1 MERTDGLQMT
11 RAGAVAVWT
20 LDRPAR
26 RNAFDGPTLEA
37 LARAIDD
44 LQRDE
49 ALRAAVLTGSGERAF
64 CAGADLVERR
74 AMSVAEV
81 SDRLE
86 RYDAVFGALDA
97 CRKPV
102 VAAVNGTAL
111 GGGFELALAC
121 DLRVMAA
128 GATLALPEVGL
139 GVIPGAGGT
148 QRLTKLVGEARA
160 KQVILLGDRLSAER
174 ALAWGLV
181 AQVAASAAATRAL
194 AVELAEALA
203 AKPPIAV
210 EAALE
215 AVDHA
220 RDLPLADGI
229 AAERRCYERTLHSE
243 DRLEALAAFAEKRPP
258 VFKGR

>member
-1 MERTDGLQMT
+1 MRVERTDGLQMT

-102 VAAVNGTAL
+102 VAAVNGTA
-111 GGGFELALAC
+111 
-121 DLRVMAA
+121 AA
-128 GATLALPEVGL
+128 NREDIGKVSR
-139 GVIPGAGGT
+139 T
-148 QRLTKLVGEARA
+148 QDAMEAR
-160 KQVILLGDRLSAER
+160 L
-174 ALAWGLV
+174 
-181 AQVAASAAATRAL
+181 
-194 AVELAEALA
+194 
-203 AKPPIAV
+203 
-210 EAALE
+210 
-215 AVDHA
+215 
-220 RDLPLADGI
+220 
-229 AAERRCYERTLHSE
+229 RTLENSQARSDE
-243 DRLEALAAFAEKRPP
+243 RFSSILTYLSRIDNRLERIEQ
-258 VFKGR
+258 GRIDNRLERIEQGRQK

>member
-128 GATLALPEVGL
+128 GATLAGQGATFFAAGSGALVVAEGEVPEPAEGD
-139 GVIPGAGGT
+139 AA
-148 QRLTKLVGEARA
+148 ARA
-160 KQVILLGDRLSAER
+160 RRLLATLLVLPR
-174 ALAWGLV
+174 A
-181 AQVAASAAATRAL
+181 
-194 AVELAEALA
+194 
-203 AKPPIAV
+203 P
-210 EAALE
+210 
-215 AVDHA
+215 
-220 RDLPLADGI
+220 
-229 AAERRCYERTLHSE
+229 
-243 DRLEALAAFAEKRPP
+243 
-258 VFKGR
+258 